1 MKNFGFTGTEPFS
14 KTTRVKPAVISRL
27 CSNRS
32 VPALLN
38 PDFCTAC
45 FLGGARSIQLSYEDL
60 YKIDD
65 FGSIFELTADMSFPA
80 GRWFAIT
87 LGGMCS
93 ILLNSRNIFY
103 YIPDYNLTGCHP
115 AYREAR

>member
-65 FGSIFELTADMSFPA
+65 FGSIFELTADMSFPP
-80 GRWFAIT
+80 GGWSAIT
-87 LGGMCS
+87 LGGGRS
-93 ILLNSRNIFY
+93 IQLSYADI
-103 YIPDYNLTGCHP
+103 
-115 AYREAR
+115 